1 MIAVKISTF
10 DKDVAA
16 WKNMITHIG
25 DTRGWMDSRRNL
37 VSTEFVTEELQK
49 YKAEY
54 DPVMVEVL
62 FPEEKYYTMWQLRWG

>member
-1 MIAVKISTF
+1 VIAVKISIF

-16 WKNMITHIG
+16 WKNMLEHIG

-54 DPVMVEVL
+54 DPIMVEVL